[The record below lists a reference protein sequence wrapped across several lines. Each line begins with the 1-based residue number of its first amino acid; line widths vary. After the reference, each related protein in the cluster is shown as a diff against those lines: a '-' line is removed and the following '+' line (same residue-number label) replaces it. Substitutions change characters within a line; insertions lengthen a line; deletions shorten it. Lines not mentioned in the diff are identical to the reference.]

1 MMHTA
6 SMHEACMKG
15 CHSLGCMCI
24 HTMHGN
30 SSYIA
35 LMFMPSDPSC
45 NIAAPL
51 PRTPFQIH
59 HISKTPLTS
68 GLITSLYVQ
77 THNSFCLMLEL
88 SPVIICC
95 FAAEVLQVPQAPAP
109 TAAPSTVSNS
119 TMLHSS
125 VANIS
130 TDTSCSVSLQ
140 EETLLCEALPGY
152 LADMSHCIA
161 PPQAS
166 TWHLAG

>member
-1 MMHTA
+1 MAAPAFTTTLCMAFFHTLLLLSCQA
-6 SMHEACMKG
+6 IQPAQLQPHCLA
-15 CHSLGCMCI
+15 HPFR
-24 HTMHGN
+24 
-30 SSYIA
+30 YIA
-35 LMFMPSDPSC
+35 FPENPPHMW
-45 NIAAPL
+45 
-51 PRTPFQIH
+51 TH
-59 HISKTPLTS
+59 HP
-68 GLITSLYVQ
+68 YVQ
-77 THNSFCLMLEL
+77 THKSFCLMLDS

-95 FAAEVLQVPQAPAP
+95 FVAEVVQVPQAPAP